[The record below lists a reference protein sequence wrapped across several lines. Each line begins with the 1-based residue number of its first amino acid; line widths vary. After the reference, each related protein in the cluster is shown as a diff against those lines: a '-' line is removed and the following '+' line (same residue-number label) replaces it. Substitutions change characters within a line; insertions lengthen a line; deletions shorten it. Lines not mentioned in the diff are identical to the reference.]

1 MNEETKQTL
10 RELRVILVII
20 LIFIFLG
27 VLITSTHF
35 NLGPIEAFTMVLTQ
49 ILTAGTGGVLGN
61 IFYVVIIF
69 LTLGITFYMFEK
81 IIILLSELR
90 IGGILMKLSL
100 SSIKDNYIVCGGG
113 KVGTHAAERLKKG
126 GRKVVIIEI
135 DCPTAEFLKNRGY
148 KVLEGDC
155 MSEETLEKAK
165 IRTAKG
171 ILACT
176 GKDNIN
182 VFVVLTAKDL
192 NQKIRIATRVN
203 DLRSR
208 NEFERAGANIIV
220 TPDITGGYELADKMI
235 SKE

>member
-90 IGGILMKLSL
+90 IGGILMSVSL
-100 SSIKDNYIVCGGG
+100 SSIKDHYIICGAGR
-113 KVGTHAAERLKKG
+113 VGTHAAERLKKG

-176 GKDNIN
+176 GKDNVN
-182 VFVVLTAKDL
+182 VFLVLTARDL
-192 NQKIRIATRVN
+192 NPRIRIATRVN
-203 DLRSR
+203 DIKSR

-220 TPDITGGYELADKMI
+220 TPDITGGYELADRMV
-235 SKE
+235 SK